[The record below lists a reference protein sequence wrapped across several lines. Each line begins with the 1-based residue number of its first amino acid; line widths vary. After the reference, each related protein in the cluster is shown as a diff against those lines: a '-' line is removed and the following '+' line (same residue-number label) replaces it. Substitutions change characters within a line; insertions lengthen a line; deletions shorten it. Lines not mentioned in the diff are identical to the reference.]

1 MTKLIVS
8 DIDGTLLPYG
18 ETVLSPRLFGQI
30 RRLRERGILF
40 CPASGRQYHSLRLLF
55 APVADEICYVCENGA
70 VLFGAGP
77 EEGAPLLAKTVLPRD
92 DALALSHAIMDLP
105 ACYVLISGE
114 NTSYVCRCPEKLV
127 EGMRA
132 SLGNRM
138 VRVER
143 PEDIRE
149 EIVKV
154 SLFCTEGLEAPA
166 AALGPRWGDAYHM
179 AVAGRAWLDFTLSDK
194 GKGLR
199 ALCAALGVDLADTMA
214 FGDNWND
221 VPMLDLAGAAYLMEG
236 ADPVLRERYPRRC
249 ANVMDAL
256 EALLAEDR

>member
-1 MTKLIVS
+1 MAMH
-8 DIDGTLLPYG
+8 DGHRQRMRQRYLRAGLDGFDDLAILEFLLHFAIPRRDTNPIAHALLDRYG
-18 ETVLSPRLFGQI
+18 SLS
-30 RRLRERGILF
+30 
-40 CPASGRQYHSLRLLF
+40 
-55 APVADEICYVCENGA
+55 A
-70 VLFGAGP
+70 V
-77 EEGAPLLAKTVLPRD
+77 
-92 DALALSHAIMDLP
+92 
-105 ACYVLISGE
+105 
-114 NTSYVCRCPEKLV
+114 
-127 EGMRA
+127 
-132 SLGNRM
+132 
-138 VRVER
+138 
-143 PEDIRE
+143 
-149 EIVKV
+149 
-154 SLFCTEGLEAPA
+154 LEAPA